1 MKLWIICI
9 LIILMFTILSVLNIQ
24 YVTRIVDWT
33 CEDLLESVYLFH
45 SGKSYASSHKLDE
58 AERHWK
64 DNLIVLGVILPHD
77 EIDAIITTF
86 AELKANLNSMDSDDY
101 YSTAAIMMV
110 QLNHI
115 RDMQYPLPQNVF

>member
-9 LIILMFTILSVLNIQ
+9 LIIMMFTIFSALSIR
-24 YVTRIVDWT
+24 YVTKIVDCT
-33 CEDLLESVYLFH
+33 CEDLLESVCLFR

-64 DNLIVLGVILPHD
+64 DNLTVLGIILSHD
-77 EIDAIITTF
+77 EIDAITTSF
-86 AELKANLNSMDSDDY
+86 AELKANLNTMDSDDY
-101 YSTAAIMMV
+101 YSAAAIMMV

-115 RDMQYPLPQNVF
+115 RDMQYPLLQNVF